1 MEVELNDVRVV
12 HVRRDRVQHRGPRVV
27 IRARVEVDR
36 LPRRNVG
43 MMSGWVALVAGRRA
57 HKASALLG
65 PHSTTFVALELAV
78 AGGTRRLPLLFPRDG
93 CRLCECG

>member
-12 HVRRDRVQHRGPRVV
+12 HVRRDRVQHRGPRV

-65 PHSTTFVALELAV
+65 PSLDDIRCLELAV
-78 AGGTRRLPLLFPRDG
+78 AGGTRRLP
-93 CRLCECG
+93 

>member
-12 HVRRDRVQHRGPRVV
+12 HVRRDRVQHRGPRV
-27 IRARVEVDR
+27 IRVRVKVDR

-57 HKASALLG
+57 H
-65 PHSTTFVALELAV
+65 T
-78 AGGTRRLPLLFPRDG
+78 
-93 CRLCECG
+93 

>member
-36 LPRRNVG
+36 DDVG
-43 MMSGWVALVAGRRA
+43 
-57 HKASALLG
+57 LG
-65 PHSTTFVALELAV
+65 GV
-78 AGGTRRLPLLFPRDG
+78 G
-93 CRLCECG
+93 CRPAGS